1 LKTLA
6 LTTPLLILIVSFS
19 ACKEDKTT
27 PLPILGFTDIV
38 DGDTIY
44 HKIPEFD
51 FITQDSVP
59 VSNESLSESLYIA
72 DFFFMSCPSICPKVK
87 QQMLRIYKRYEN
99 DDIIKLVSHTLD
111 PKRDTPERLKM
122 YASNLGVK
130 TDKWMFLTGN
140 KNEIYDIAGD
150 YFVSAYEDED
160 APGGLDH
167 SGKILLVDTK
177 GHIRAFAEG
186 TDPDDVTEFFSD
198 IDKLLAEYAAQ

>member
-1 LKTLA
+1 MKTLA
-6 LTTPLLILIVSFS
+6 FATPLLILTISFS
-19 ACKEDKTT
+19 ACKQEGNT
-27 PLPILGFTDIV
+27 PLPILGFSEVV

-51 FITQDSVP
+51 FITQDSAAIN
-59 VSNESLSESLYIA
+59 NETLSESLYIA

-87 QQMLRIYKRYEN
+87 QQMLRIYKRYEKEE
-99 DDIIKLVSHTLD
+99 IIKLVSHTLD

-122 YASNLGVK
+122 YANNLGVE
-130 TDKWMFLTGN
+130 TDKWMFLTGD
-140 KNEIYDIAGD
+140 KDDIYDIAAD
-150 YFVSAYEDED
+150 YFVSAYEDEE

-186 TDPDDVTEFFSD
+186 TDPEDVTDFFSD
-198 IDKLLAEYAAQ
+198 IDKLLAEYAE